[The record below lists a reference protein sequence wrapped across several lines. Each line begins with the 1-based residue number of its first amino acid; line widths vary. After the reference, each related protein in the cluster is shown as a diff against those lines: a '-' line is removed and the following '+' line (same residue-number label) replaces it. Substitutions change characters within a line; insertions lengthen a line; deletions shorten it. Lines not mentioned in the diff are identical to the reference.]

1 MLCRVFGERL
11 MARPRKLAA
20 WEVEALALDLDP
32 SLIRRKVTKL
42 RASKAAKF
50 KVSIAEMQAV
60 YGWDLDDMASDL
72 VSKIQHGRCRGPRC
86 HRISFKELPL
96 ELITCD
102 ILNPADPPLWCVNV
116 GWACSKDNKGDG
128 ARPLAQRMSELIRL
142 RTLDL
147 EAISDQIKE
156 EIQQQLFPF

>member
-1 MLCRVFGERL
+1 
-11 MARPRKLAA
+11 MARPRKLSD
-20 WEVEALALDLDP
+20 WEVEALALGLEP
-32 SLIRRKVTKL
+32 HLVRRKVTKL
-42 RASKAAKF
+42 RASKAKKF
-50 KVSIAEMQAV
+50 NVSIAEMEAV

-72 VSKIQHGRCRGPRC
+72 VSKIKHGRCRGPRC
-86 HRISFKELPL
+86 HRQPFRELPL

-128 ARPLAQRMSELIRL
+128 ARPLLVRMNELIRQ

-147 EAISDQIKE
+147 EAMSGHLDVE
-156 EIQQQLFPF
+156 ELHRNGTQQLPGF